1 VTSIEKTIIDE
12 LVDSLET
19 NELLTPELIASIRDE
34 LSKERGPN
42 ADRLAELFR
51 SGQEIK

>member
-1 VTSIEKTIIDE
+1 MTSIEQTIIDE
-12 LVDSLET
+12 LAANLET
-19 NELLTPELIASIRDE
+19 NDLLTPELIASIRDE